1 MNCCGMKSEYKHTD
15 DECKV
20 VVAAVRNLIRQIV
33 SIDDKEFRQQ
43 LGESAKELC
52 NQLLREPDE

>member
-1 MNCCGMKSEYKHTD
+1 MKSEYKHTD